1 MRPHPS
7 SRETEHPPA
16 LLCAH
21 LYLPRES
28 DFHDATVDVDR
39 RMTGLATAHAAGLRR
54 LSARA
59 AASAPSSPSFSVSH
73 CGGLLSFRPL
83 AESILARLRAASIPV
98 LPGLSDAELA
108 RLEADFG
115 LSFPPDLRALLVLG
129 LPSAPGFPD
138 WRCPD
143 AAPRLLLRAGL
154 DLPLASASLQV
165 ARGALWPKSWGAR
178 PADSDRA
185 IRHARAALRRAPL
198 LIPLFDRCYL
208 PATPCLAGNPVFYV
222 DEHKVFCCG
231 FDLADFFQKEPA
243 FHTISDSRPHLIRS
257 PNPPLPPPPARRSLD
272 SVAGR
277 TPRWIEFWSDA
288 SSNRRRRNSS
298 SSYSSS
304 SSSSCRSAS
313 PDRFVEIRSPR
324 RLPSWVVGYLDRVGS
339 VLRSAGWDDSEVMEI
354 VGVPASGMF
363 DGEDEAGAAAIDSE
377 AALDAL
383 LVKADHC
390 SDSLRRAGWS
400 SDEVSDALGFDFRRQ
415 QRRGK
420 KEPVKIPSAMA
431 LKAEKLAEAVG
442 RS

>member
-1 MRPHPS
+1 MRPHLS
-7 SRETEHPPA
+7 SEETEHPPA

-21 LYLPRES
+21 LNE
-28 DFHDATVDVDR
+28 AMVDVDR
-39 RMTGLATAHAAGLRR
+39 RMAGLATAHAAGLRR

-73 CGGLLSFRPL
+73 RGGLLSFRPL
-83 AESILARLRAASIPV
+83 AESILACLRAASIPV
-98 LPGLSDAELA
+98 LPGLSDVELA

-143 AAPRLLLRAGL
+143 AAPGRRRLLLRARL
-154 DLPLASASLQV
+154 DLPLAAASLQV
-165 ARGALWPKSWGAR
+165 ARGALWPKSRGAC

-185 IRHARAALRRAPL
+185 LRHARAALRRAPL

-231 FDLADFFQKEPA
+231 LDLADFFQREPA
-243 FHTISDSRPHLIRS
+243 FHTVSDSRPHLIRS

-324 RLPSWVVGYLDRVGS
+324 RLPSWVDGYLDRVGS
-339 VLRSAGWDDSEVMEI
+339 VLRSAGWDDSEVSEI

-363 DGEDEAGAAAIDSE
+363 DGEDEAGTAAIDSE

-400 SDEVSDALGFDFRRQ
+400 SDDVSDALGFDFRPQR
-415 QRRGK
+415 RRGK
-420 KEPVKIPSAMA
+420 RDPVKIPSEMA
-431 LKAEKLAEAVG
+431 LKAEKLAKAVT